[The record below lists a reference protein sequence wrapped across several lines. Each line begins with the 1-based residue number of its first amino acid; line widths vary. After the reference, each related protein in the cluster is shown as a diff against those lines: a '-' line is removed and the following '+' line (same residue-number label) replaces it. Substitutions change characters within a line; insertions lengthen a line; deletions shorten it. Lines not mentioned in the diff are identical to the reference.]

1 MSKLSRTGV
10 TTEQR
15 FFHTV
20 CRQILTVRLHAHNK
34 QQRARFIFAK
44 QNYRSVM
51 EIGTMISQ
59 GSLKIQDIRAII
71 QRYFDNTCSEVE
83 LSLVHY
89 WYTLLPKRCYDRD
102 QALIPLEQRIW
113 EQFVR
118 AN

>member
-1 MSKLSRTGV
+1 
-10 TTEQR
+10 
-15 FFHTV
+15 
-20 CRQILTVRLHAHNK
+20 
-34 QQRARFIFAK
+34 
-44 QNYRSVM
+44 M
-51 EIGTMISQ
+51 EFGSLISQ

-113 EQFVR
+113 ETV
-118 AN
+118 ACSS